1 MHCSRFFSHLLI
13 SMLLTACSFPSPAS
27 DLTLQGTLSQVGNFP
42 FNSLAVRTE
51 DGALWKLDV
60 PDENALLPLVNQRV
74 IVSGTPGSDT
84 TFSALAKHTLHV
96 RSIKPVKR

>member
-1 MHCSRFFSHLLI
+1 MRFPRLL
-13 SMLLTACSFPSPAS
+13 LLFLTSSLLAACSFPSPTS
-27 DLTLQGTLSQVGNFP
+27 DITLHGTLSQVGNVP
-42 FNSLAVRTE
+42 FNHLAVRTE

>member
-1 MHCSRFFSHLLI
+1 MQFSRLFSRALI
-13 SMLLTACSFPSPAS
+13 SALLAACSFTSLSS
-27 DLTLQGTLSQVGNFP
+27 DITLQGTLSQVGNFP
-42 FNSLAVRTE
+42 FNYLALRTE

-60 PDENALLPLVNQRV
+60 SDENVLLPLVNQRV

-84 TFSALAKHTLHV
+84 TFSAFSKHMLHV